1 MATSYFYEDDF
12 LPYLKLF
19 ERYCP
24 PPLAMPRG
32 SLICKKGFSHD
43 WLYYLNSGMVKVYSN
58 NYHGYERIV
67 AYLNKNSIFGLD
79 CLNPGSTSIVTIE
92 CITDVWV
99 MPFKR
104 ETLHAMMAES
114 LDFSYALVAYYCKVM
129 RQLCFDAE
137 NQSISDT
144 ATRLANF
151 LYLCVSHRDEAQPRG
166 PDAAGCRL
174 GGQLLAHE
182 RLASLWQMERAGYH
196 SHRGKRDLHSGS
208 GSIAETMPLLR
219 KRLPTAQF
227 CAVGSRCCP
236 WFYF

>member
-92 CITDVWV
+92 CITDVWL

-151 LYLCVSHRDEAQPRG
+151 LYLCVSHRDEAQPRVDLTQQDVASAINCSRTSVSRLYG
-166 PDAAGCRL
+166 KWKEQGIIRIEGKGICILDPAALQRQCR
-174 GGQLLAHE
+174 
-182 RLASLWQMERAGYH
+182 
-196 SHRGKRDLHSGS
+196 
-208 GSIAETMPLLR
+208 
-219 KRLPTAQF
+219 F
-227 CAVGSRCCP
+227 
-236 WFYF
+236 